1 MKTYTLS
8 APAKLNLALDVTGTR
23 TDGYHLLET
32 VFQTISI
39 YDRVTVRLTDTP
51 GIVMHCTQRF
61 VPCNPKNIAWKAAE
75 RFCEKAGYSGGIDIT
90 LEKHIPT
97 QAGMG
102 GGSTDAAA
110 TLLALQKLTNEPLS
124 QQQLAEIA
132 VTLGAD
138 VPFFLYGGTA
148 YAAGIGEQLEPL
160 VPFRAKHIVVA
171 KGKKGVSTAEAYRK
185 IDVLE
190 NPVHPPVQQLRQ
202 AITEKKPLA
211 EIAPLCGNLF
221 ESVVSLPEITQ
232 IRRTMLEHG
241 ALCSVMTGSGAAV
254 FGLFK
259 TQTQA
264 QDAQKQLLGIVPF
277 VTLCETIE

>member
-1 MKTYTLS
+1 M
-8 APAKLNLALDVTGTR
+8 
-23 TDGYHLLET
+23 
-32 VFQTISI
+32 
-39 YDRVTVRLTDTP
+39 
-51 GIVMHCTQRF
+51 
-61 VPCNPKNIAWKAAE
+61 
-75 RFCEKAGYSGGIDIT
+75 
-90 LEKHIPT
+90 
-97 QAGMG
+97 
-102 GGSTDAAA
+102 
-110 TLLALQKLTNEPLS
+110 
-124 QQQLAEIA
+124 
-132 VTLGAD
+132 TLGAD

-185 IDVLE
+185 IDALE